1 MLTRAE
7 VSQHRSKDRCLV
19 IIKGNVYDLSSYLD
33 SHPGGSSIILKYG
46 GRDATEAFEPIHP
59 NNVIE
64 KHLSRE
70 AHLGP
75 VADSDMN
82 TTPAS
87 AQMKMSSSESSLQ
100 KSIPSLLR
108 SVVNIHD
115 FELSASQI
123 LPARSFAFF
132 KSGAEDEETVQWNQN
147 SWKRIRFCPRVLRPI
162 RAIDL
167 TTSIL
172 GTKYS
177 APFFICPAG
186 GGKLAHPS
194 GDLALTKAAGKH
206 GILHWVPNNTGCSQE
221 QLADAR
227 ADTQTLYWQIYAL
240 EDLSVTE
247 KEIKQAIS
255 LGYRGFAL
263 TVDANRVGKR
273 ERDVRLIIREQELS
287 EKQEGEDNAFA
298 SGPTVSRSHLF
309 PDFDWMSAVSWL
321 RKITDLPIAI
331 KGIQSW
337 EDAALCMKYGV
348 HPWLS
353 NHGGRQLEGAPSA
366 VDTLL
371 AIHAHCPEVLRRCD
385 VIVDGGISRGSD
397 IVKALALG
405 AKGVGLGRAFL
416 YALALGEPGVDK
428 AIRILKN
435 EVETTMALLG
445 VASVDSL
452 NPSYISAFNDHDR
465 LPRGRS
471 NL

>member
-1 MLTRAE
+1 MLT
-7 VSQHRSKDRCLV
+7 SQYRSKDRCLV
-19 IIKGNVYDLSSYLD
+19 IIKENVYDLSSYLD
-33 SHPGGSSIILKYG
+33 SHPGGSSIILK
-46 GRDATEAFEPIHP
+46 RDATEAFEPIHP

-75 VADSDMN
+75 VADSDMI

-87 AQMKMSSSESSLQ
+87 AQMKMSSLESSLQ

-108 SVVNIHD
+108 SVVNIHNS
-115 FELSASQI
+115 ELSVFQI

-132 KSGAEDEETVQWNQN
+132 KSGAEDEKTVQWNQN
-147 SWKRIRFCPRVLRPI
+147 SWKRIRFCPRVSRPI

-177 APFFICPAG
+177 APCFICPAG

-194 GDLALTKAAGKH
+194 GDLALTKVAGKH

-221 QLADAR
+221 ELADAR

-273 ERDVRLIIREQELS
+273 ERDEFS
-287 EKQEGEDNAFA
+287 ENQEGEDNEFA

-321 RKITDLPIAI
+321 RNITDLPIAI
-331 KGIQSW
+331 QGIQSW
-337 EDAALCMKYGV
+337 KDAALCMKYGV

-371 AIHAHCPEVLRRCD
+371 AIHAHCPEVIRRCD
-385 VIVDGGISRGSD
+385 VIVDEGISRGSD

-416 YALALGEPGVDK
+416 YALALREPGVDK

-445 VASVDSL
+445 VVSVDSL
-452 NPSYISAFNDHDR
+452 NPSYDFDWQISASSDQDR

-471 NL
+471 HL